1 LAHKVASSLE
11 CCVLLE
17 NALDCLSTQLEEKL
31 SLLSSG
37 ATNEP
42 CEDKENVD
50 PNVQQRE
57 NLLSAAQLKKK
68 EVQSNK
74 SRRTR
79 TFIDKLRKGKRKNP
93 KSAVP
98 TKKGVKVCHM
108 QAAHLYM

>member
-1 LAHKVASSLE
+1 M
-11 CCVLLE
+11 
-17 NALDCLSTQLEEKL
+17 LS
-31 SLLSSG
+31 G
-37 ATNEP
+37 
-42 CEDKENVD
+42 
-50 PNVQQRE
+50 
-57 NLLSAAQLKKK
+57 AQLKKK